1 MLLFSLDETSDE
13 PMYQQIYSHI
23 KKEILA
29 GGIGCQ
35 EKLPSVRELAGCL
48 SISRNPVDAAYEQL
62 VAEGY
67 VTASPKKGY
76 FVNQITYT
84 QQIPGKGISEEAA
97 EQDGESERRWKY
109 DFNPDAVDVSHFP
122 YSVWKGIG
130 RQMLDDPALFQ
141 AGDARGDASLRQAI
155 ASYLHGSRGVLCR
168 SENIIVGAGMGYLLQ
183 LLSVLFREEGCMA
196 FEEPGYVRAKEILS
210 SNGFRIVNV
219 PVCENGIDFDKLEAE
234 GLNLCYLTPSHQFP
248 LGTVMSIAQRQ
259 RILRWAYEREGRY
272 VIEDDHDSE
281 YRYKGKPIPAL
292 QSLDSNGRVIYI
304 GTFSKSIGPALRM
317 GYMVLPDV
325 LMEKFQKCCGSYN
338 CPVSR
343 LDQAIVAA
351 FIREGYF
358 EKHLNRM
365 RKHYKE
371 KHDTVLSVFR
381 KYHDKVCVSGDYAGL
396 YVIAACISGK
406 REEQILEEAEGRSM
420 YLRPLSRYYASLP
433 ESYVPSFLIG
443 FAIPDADEL
452 AEGLEL
458 LCQSVF

>member
-1 MLLFSLDETSDE
+1 MLLFSLDDNSDE
-13 PMYQQIYSHI
+13 PMYHQIYSYI
-23 KKEILA
+23 KEEILA
-29 GGIGCQ
+29 GKIACQ
-35 EKLPSVRELAGCL
+35 ERLPSVRELAGAL
-48 SISRNPVDAAYEQL
+48 SVSRNPVDAAYEQL

-67 VTASPKKGY
+67 VSAIPKKGY
-76 FVNQITYT
+76 FVNRITYT
-84 QQIPGKGISEEAA
+84 QQFPLKEAA
-97 EQDGESERRWKY
+97 EKLAEEKCDEERSWKY

-122 YSVWKGIG
+122 YSVWKRLG
-130 RQMLDDPALFQ
+130 RQMLDNPALFQ
-141 AGDARGDASLRQAI
+141 AGDARGDASIRQAV
-155 ASYLHGSRGVLCR
+155 ASYLHGSRGVLCH
-168 SENIIVGAGMGYLLQ
+168 SQNVIVGAGIGYLLQ
-183 LLSVLFREEGCMA
+183 LLAVLFREEESIA

-219 PVCENGIDFDKLEAE
+219 PVCETGIDFDKLEEAD
-234 GLNLCYLTPSHQFP
+234 LNLCYLTPSHQFP

-281 YRYKGKPIPAL
+281 YRYKGRPIPAL

-304 GTFSKSIGPALRM
+304 GTFSKAIGPALRM

-325 LMEKFQKCCGSYN
+325 LMKKFERRCGSYN

-343 LDQAIVAA
+343 LDQAIVTG
-351 FIREGYF
+351 FISEGYF

-365 RKHYKE
+365 RKRYKE

-381 KYHDKVCVSGDYAGL
+381 KYRDKVRVSGDYAGL
-396 YVIAACISGK
+396 YVIASCLSGK
-406 REEQILEEAEGRSM
+406 REEQIMEEAETRGI
-420 YLRPLSRYYASLP
+420 YLRPLSQYYAVLP
-433 ESYVPSFLIG
+433 EDYIPSFLIG
-443 FAIPDADEL
+443 FAIPDAKCL